1 MNIRY
6 LVGPNA
12 GKTADVLREIARQF
26 IRDGI
31 AEAIDTRP
39 DFEGIVDATRKEEK
53 PQEPIYIP
61 VVIEQPEPKKKTIR
75 KRPKQ

>member
-6 LVGPNA
+6 LTGPNA

-31 AEAIDTRP
+31 AEEIRDRP
-39 DFEGIVDATRKEEK
+39 DFQGIVDATRKPEAE
-53 PQEPIYIP
+53 PQQTVVPII
-61 VVIEQPEPKKKTIR
+61 IEQPKKTIR
-75 KRPKQ
+75 KRNPNK